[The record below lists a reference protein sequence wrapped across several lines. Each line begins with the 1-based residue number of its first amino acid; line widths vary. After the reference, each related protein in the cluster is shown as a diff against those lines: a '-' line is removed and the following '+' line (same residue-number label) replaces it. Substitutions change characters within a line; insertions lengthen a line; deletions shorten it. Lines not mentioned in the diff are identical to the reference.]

1 MFFAFALLPLVAF
14 SSLGAAYRNLSDD
27 TLKHLPGPGDDFDI
41 KKGALLAPILVPRV
55 SGTKGNAAVRQHFVD
70 FFKSQLPEWRIEMHN
85 STSTTPVSKGKEVP
99 FVNVI
104 ATRDPPG
111 SLEGDVSR
119 LALVAHYDSKL
130 TPKDF
135 IGATDSAAPCAMI
148 LHIARSI
155 DAALTKKWAAADKDD
170 FEVKHR
176 GVQILLLDGEEAFQS
191 WTDTDSLYGARALAQ
206 DWESSFH
213 MASSIYRTPLDSI
226 ELFLLLDLLGA
237 KSPQIPSYFKTTH
250 WAYKHMA
257 NTEDRLRKLGLFK
270 SVPLPKSKMAEGE
283 REKPRG
289 NKPFLTDA
297 HKEDNAFRGG
307 FVQDDHVPFMARGV
321 EILHMIPSPFPE
333 VWHTA
338 EDDGEHLDLNTVED
352 WTKLVMAFT
361 AEWMEL
367 EGFFDIKTGTREDA
381 EKSELRGGTHKVKDE
396 DRTDSIYDTYNYKEL
411 LDTAKERGIYRK
423 DMKKGEM
430 AWALKRNDEE
440 KKRAQHQA
448 KIEYELKQQQA
459 RQEQEKKDAQLQA
472 LVIAKHKRRIERMQ
486 KRDRDES
493 VSDDTPSES
502 ENEAEANE
510 DASDLVGQ
518 ALSDESWDS
527 TSTESSTY
535 STSHIPAHDC
545 RLRLFE
551 WPYDYMPHPDPVAK
565 TVADLARLPDPPPRP
580 VPYAPLKLTTTHTRQ
595 KLILPGHKYPLTVA
609 PNYVPILPSETR
621 SSAHS
626 YQHQQ
631 RLAGLLRNAVV
642 ETGAFWAS
650 KTVVQ
655 GSTARMYFHLGS
667 RNESKSLADT
677 YQKWYLEDRRLL
689 RVGVGTGRAGGL
701 GKDERTWRHEERRR
715 NQGRKVAEVYESSKW
730 RPVAMGF
737 LPAYLDFGEPKGQS
751 AWGRERGRSLA
762 NLRYVRFQGCDV
774 PQYYFWVKEGEVG
787 FVRHRGIFG
796 LEWVGG
802 EDETDEEEEEEE
814 EEEAEYVELGG
825 HIIDD
830 SSNDSLTSAKALYRR
845 SSAVRIHSQ
854 NNKHAVVEKWLDET
868 SPSTFPSSQ
877 APDFPSTS
885 ALAFLDTYPNTAD
898 STDEKNEEEEVER
911 PTRPTSLSHSH
922 QTTTA
927 SFFPV

>member
-206 DWESSFH
+206 DWESTFH

-283 REKPRG
+283 RKKPRG
-289 NKPFLTDA
+289 NQPFLTDA

-338 EDDGEHLDLNTVED
+338 DDDGEHLDLNTVED
-352 WTKLVMAFT
+352 WTKLFMAFT

-381 EKSELRGGTHKVKDE
+381 EKSELE
-396 DRTDSIYDTYNYKEL
+396 IS
-411 LDTAKERGIYRK
+411 
-423 DMKKGEM
+423 
-430 AWALKRNDEE
+430 
-440 KKRAQHQA
+440 
-448 KIEYELKQQQA
+448 
-459 RQEQEKKDAQLQA
+459 
-472 LVIAKHKRRIERMQ
+472 
-486 KRDRDES
+486 
-493 VSDDTPSES
+493 
-502 ENEAEANE
+502 
-510 DASDLVGQ
+510 
-518 ALSDESWDS
+518 
-527 TSTESSTY
+527 
-535 STSHIPAHDC
+535 
-545 RLRLFE
+545 
-551 WPYDYMPHPDPVAK
+551 
-565 TVADLARLPDPPPRP
+565 
-580 VPYAPLKLTTTHTRQ
+580 
-595 KLILPGHKYPLTVA
+595 
-609 PNYVPILPSETR
+609 
-621 SSAHS
+621 
-626 YQHQQ
+626 
-631 RLAGLLRNAVV
+631 
-642 ETGAFWAS
+642 
-650 KTVVQ
+650 
-655 GSTARMYFHLGS
+655 
-667 RNESKSLADT
+667 
-677 YQKWYLEDRRLL
+677 
-689 RVGVGTGRAGGL
+689 
-701 GKDERTWRHEERRR
+701 
-715 NQGRKVAEVYESSKW
+715 
-730 RPVAMGF
+730 
-737 LPAYLDFGEPKGQS
+737 
-751 AWGRERGRSLA
+751 
-762 NLRYVRFQGCDV
+762 
-774 PQYYFWVKEGEVG
+774 
-787 FVRHRGIFG
+787 
-796 LEWVGG
+796 
-802 EDETDEEEEEEE
+802 
-814 EEEAEYVELGG
+814 
-825 HIIDD
+825 
-830 SSNDSLTSAKALYRR
+830 
-845 SSAVRIHSQ
+845 
-854 NNKHAVVEKWLDET
+854 
-868 SPSTFPSSQ
+868 
-877 APDFPSTS
+877 
-885 ALAFLDTYPNTAD
+885 
-898 STDEKNEEEEVER
+898 
-911 PTRPTSLSHSH
+911 
-922 QTTTA
+922 
-927 SFFPV
+927 